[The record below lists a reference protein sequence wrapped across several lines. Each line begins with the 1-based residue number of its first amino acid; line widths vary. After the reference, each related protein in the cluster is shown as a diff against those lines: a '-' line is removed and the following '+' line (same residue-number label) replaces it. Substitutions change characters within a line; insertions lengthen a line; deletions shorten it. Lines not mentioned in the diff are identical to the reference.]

1 MKKENLKASESTADG
16 NAHALRGVWAE
27 ELKSIEEIRQ
37 AKGKIVDA
45 ETYKN
50 LDNAIWNETT
60 KLSDLLV
67 TEQKAEE
74 LERSWVAPDEYM
86 IEEVLKKLKPNSNI
100 KTALEKAELR
110 SDKKAVDAVKRYME
124 LLKATPVQ
132 YFESKPQ
139 RAVDFSEFAGVIMPT
154 SQEYD
159 SIADAM
165 AEYGLKVVRSDA
177 KQAAVKEFEDVFF
190 QGQIFKNIENIP
202 SIEDFR
208 NPNKDYELPR
218 LNPSDLF
225 KLGKEDKPVILKK
238 NIIEKN
244 KNNHPEVDISEY
256 GKILTDTLVDT
267 SEIIQAQPQKKPNY
281 YTFINDNQNDV
292 SVVELSE
299 NKDNYEVVNFF
310 KVNKRRIDEYRKK
323 AVKDGGDV
331 IITERKPQ
339 GAARLSALLN
349 NSNNSITPKEENVN
363 SNYQNKPQ
371 PKGLYDANKG
381 VIKIF
386 ESADFST
393 LPHEL
398 AHYWFDNMWSYVR
411 SGNASEKYRQR
422 WNVIA
427 NWLNVKQEQ
436 AFLTPG
442 QWEKFARGYEQ
453 YLLNG
458 NLPTPIIKGAFDDYD
473 RWLKRV
479 YGDMNRLNVRLS
491 EDAVRFFQSM
501 TTGVLPPQDTSD
513 IIQQAADGLGQLPDV
528 IVIADGGTLAD
539 RAFLIFFQKRNVHW
553 RKQAV
558 QIFPAGR
565 RGGSV
570 FGKTVAQLV
579 KFDRKPVFV
588 RKFANNVALT
598 CRIEKAFERIGIAL
612 PICAADFKQICRP
625 VARNRT
631 APLFDRGQMQ
641 HKFYLYAGFGG
652 RIEN

>member
-1 MKKENLKASESTADG
+1 MEVIQKFYQEQSVEQAFSPTNRDKNTYISDLRAAERGEAGNDYNIRLGALPLIYQKIGIENKPVKTKKTIILKDTISKHDVPMNVVENLPELYSNPLMIFKSLNTSTNPDSYVAVLDAIDKNGRQMIAALSPSKKENGYHLITSFYGRNNIDNMIKRAF
-16 NAHALRGVWAE
+16 E
-27 ELKSIEEIRQ
+27 EKKVRYIR
-37 AKGKIVDA
+37 
-45 ETYKN
+45 
-50 LDNAIWNETT
+50 
-60 KLSDLLV
+60 
-67 TEQKAEE
+67 
-74 LERSWVAPDEYM
+74 
-86 IEEVLKKLKPNSNI
+86 
-100 KTALEKAELR
+100 
-110 SDKKAVDAVKRYME
+110 DKKNG
-124 LLKATPVQ
+124 LLTGHNA
-132 YFESKPQ
+132 YL
-139 RAVDFSEFAGVIMPT
+139 
-154 SQEYD
+154 SQ
-159 SIADAM
+159 ADDNIL
-165 AEYGLKVVRSDA
+165 YKSD
-177 KQAAVKEFEDVFF
+177 
-190 QGQIFKNIENIP
+190 I
-202 SIEDFR
+202 
-208 NPNKDYELPR
+208 
-218 LNPSDLF
+218 
-225 KLGKEDKPVILKK
+225 
-238 NIIEKN
+238 
-244 KNNHPEVDISEY
+244 
-256 GKILTDTLVDT
+256 
-267 SEIIQAQPQKKPNY
+267 
-281 YTFINDNQNDV
+281 
-292 SVVELSE
+292 
-299 NKDNYEVVNFF
+299 
-310 KVNKRRIDEYRKK
+310 
-323 AVKDGGDV
+323 
-331 IITERKPQ
+331 
-339 GAARLSALLN
+339 
-349 NSNNSITPKEENVN
+349 VN
-363 SNYQNKPQ
+363 SLMQQEPQ
-371 PKGLYDANKG
+371 PKGLYDTKTG

-398 AHYWFDNMWSYVR
+398 AHYWLDNMWSYVR

-436 AFLTPG
+436 AFLTRG
-442 QWEKFARGYEQ
+442 QQEKFARGYEQ

-479 YGDMNRLNVRLS
+479 YGDMNLLNVRLS

-539 RAFLIFFQKRNVHW
+539 RAFLIFFQKRNVHR

-570 FGKTVAQLV
+570 FGKTVSQLV

-588 RKFANNVALT
+588 RKFANNVALAR
-598 CRIEKAFERIGIAL
+598 RIEKAFERIGIAL

-641 HKFYLYAGFGG
+641 HKFYFYAGFGG

>member
-1 MKKENLKASESTADG
+1 MRKTAKA
-16 NAHALRGVWAE
+16 
-27 ELKSIEEIRQ
+27 Q
-37 AKGKIVDA
+37 
-45 ETYKN
+45 
-50 LDNAIWNETT
+50 
-60 KLSDLLV
+60 
-67 TEQKAEE
+67 
-74 LERSWVAPDEYM
+74 RS
-86 IEEVLKKLKPNSNI
+86 EVLSSIINKAGGEVTVQLISDAHNDSFSDYYREYEDLTMSKLKKDINAFY
-100 KTALEKAELR
+100 KG
-110 SDKKAVDAVKRYME
+110 
-124 LLKATPVQ
+124 
-132 YFESKPQ
+132 
-139 RAVDFSEFAGVIMPT
+139 AGV
-154 SQEYD
+154 QEITQY
-159 SIADAM
+159 
-165 AEYGLKVVRSDA
+165 Y
-177 KQAAVKEFEDVFF
+177 
-190 QGQIFKNIENIP
+190 QGQISENVENMP

-349 NSNNSITPKEENVN
+349 NSNNSITPKEENVKLD
-363 SNYQNKPQ
+363 YQNKPQ

-398 AHYWFDNMWSYVR
+398 AHYWLDNMWRYVR

-422 WNVIA
+422 WNIIA

-436 AFLTPG
+436 AFLTRG
-442 QWEKFARGYEQ
+442 QQEKFARGYEQ

-479 YGDMNRLNVRLS
+479 YGDMNRLNVRHIDYKKSVQMKKGRFVQPLNLRKTSLS
-491 EDAVRFFQSM
+491 LVVRFWELDLM
-501 TTGVLPPQDTSD
+501 D
-513 IIQQAADGLGQLPDV
+513 
-528 IVIADGGTLAD
+528 LAFG
-539 RAFLIFFQKRNVHW
+539 RENVN
-553 RKQAV
+553 V
-558 QIFPAGR
+558 GYLMAGR
-565 RGGSV
+565 I
-570 FGKTVAQLV
+570 
-579 KFDRKPVFV
+579 KF
-588 RKFANNVALT
+588 LT
-598 CRIEKAFERIGIAL
+598 RMIYF
-612 PICAADFKQICRP
+612 
-625 VARNRT
+625 ARNSV
-631 APLFDRGQMQ
+631 
-641 HKFYLYAGFGG
+641 
-652 RIEN
+652 